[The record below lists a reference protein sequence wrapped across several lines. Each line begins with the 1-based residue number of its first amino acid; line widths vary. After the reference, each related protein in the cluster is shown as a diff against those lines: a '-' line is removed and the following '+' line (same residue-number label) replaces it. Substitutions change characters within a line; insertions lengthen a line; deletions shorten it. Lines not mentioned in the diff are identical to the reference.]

1 MQPARPPRGP
11 GSFSPLRPPS
21 PPPTSAALVAAT
33 AANNSS
39 RASLSPTFDQPSRM
53 APTPPTRPRRD
64 SPVTGDE
71 NPRLSALPSPLTI
84 NKMRQQI
91 PTQQTQTQSQQPGIA
106 GSASTSAPPT
116 AAPPAHSNFSRPTPV
131 TAAVAAAAAA
141 RQNANAN
148 AAATAAAASA
158 ASAGAAGLNVAAGE
172 TLRAVSPLPLTLP
185 TASSSS
191 NNTNTAAEKTATAA
205 PTSPIASF
213 KPSHSR
219 KHSQTAG
226 LFDVSLPS
234 TNGGGSLSQVI
245 NAQQQGQGQQ
255 NARPSSRGGV
265 NTPPLQ
271 ERREM
276 SASQIAAQA
285 AVLHHKQGT
294 AQGHGQGQ
302 GQGSAKLTPQQ
313 QQQLQQAQQ
322 SQMVQQQQQQQQQ
335 IQGHPAQHAQYAHSQ
350 PPSLYQQH
358 SLQHQTGPPQHVPQ
372 HSRQRSQTVPAPGES
387 YEAVA
392 AASNTGSINK
402 NKRSSGG
409 PLVPPTLSLT
419 EASAPRESGFGNQ
432 TYHNGLL
439 GSHTSAAQ
447 TAANVVFA
455 RSGGPPSPKM
465 AQQAQQ
471 AQQAQHAPLPPLP
484 PPPPVPEKKAE
495 KSKVKLFSRPGKIST
510 KGDAKDKPLPSPN
523 KMGISSAL
531 ASLQRANFSTTSLD
545 SSSQSSFYSLGNS
558 SAATIR
564 AADSGMGLGMGMG
577 MGMGLGLVG
586 SSSSATLGG
595 VGGSGGLGLTN
606 TAAGGAPTFYEKDS
620 TASTAG
626 GKDGKDKD
634 GKESKDGKEGKEKK
648 HHFLSRQ
655 KHKLK
660 DKDDFH
666 LPLSSA
672 ASNSRPTDPNAPRSL
687 YNFSLPPNSPGP
699 ASTTFKSMSG
709 LDLRHGA
716 RALRDKKKDK
726 EDKAAAAAAAA
737 AAASAVNIAANGD
750 YTRAASIEL
759 GGMGGM
765 AGMGG
770 GMGGGGA
777 GSVQGDGWP
786 GPGSYGSGGA
796 GLLADSAVDAAKYG
810 SSNLSYDDAWPYL
823 KAKLQV
829 IFEGEDLRIPV
840 ELLNR
845 VVVMHI
851 QYCIQR
857 RSPNIILEDLRD
869 LLTMGFASLDRT
881 LRQTPED
888 RLIPALVELW
898 LFTFTSI
905 LPYMQAVFLP
915 LDLEFAGMGTL
926 LTPEQARDFWGGVT
940 ATTATTAAA
949 TAATTATTAS
959 PAVAPVSAVLDVRR
973 LVLASYRDTVILPR
987 YDTLKP
993 IFSRL
998 SLEFLPQSLAGMAL
1012 ARASPT
1018 MMTSPS
1024 SISMGMGM
1032 GMGMGASQTKPIP
1045 IQQRPGRSNSSLAA
1059 AAAHSYGSFG
1069 STTTSN
1075 DRPGTAMSSLDPSG
1089 TATLNLNLSG
1099 SNDTGGGGMAS
1110 GSRSRAISNV
1120 SFASSNEPRP
1130 SFSSSVSGGALT
1142 TVTSVSNSNS
1152 NGNTNGNGNANGNAN
1167 ANGAG
1172 PPPSSGGASLL
1183 GSVREQNVEDS
1194 KQVTEMVGRMLQCM
1208 SVLAG
1213 VGVAGESSSSAAATN
1228 AAAPDGDD
1236 GNRRVE
1242 ELSRLLKLNWLG
1254 RGRTG
1259 RNRRGM
1265 VGGRV
1270 KRGAGLP
1277 GGGAGG
1283 AGGAGSGGE
1292 SFATRQGLSVA

>member
-1 MQPARPPRGP
+1 MQPTRPTRGP

-21 PPPTSAALVAAT
+21 PSLTSTSPSAALVAAT
-33 AANNSS
+33 AASSSS
-39 RASLSPTFDQPSRM
+39 RLSSLSPTFDQPSRG
-53 APTPPTRPRRD
+53 APTPPIRALRGD
-64 SPVTGDE
+64 SPSSGEDAVPIRE
-71 NPRLSALPSPLTI
+71 ARLSAMPSPLNIT
-84 NKMRQQI
+84 KVRQTSNQHQQQQQQGGLSVAT
-91 PTQQTQTQSQQPGIA
+91 PTTATY
-106 GSASTSAPPT
+106 APVP
-116 AAPPAHSNFSRPTPV
+116 APSPSSHNNFSRPTPV

-141 RQNANAN
+141 RQNAATT
-148 AAATAAAASA
+148 AATAATAAASASGG
-158 ASAGAAGLNVAAGE
+158 ASLNVSAGE
-172 TLRAVSPLPLTLP
+172 TLRAVSPLTLSISQGSGGG
-185 TASSSS
+185 SSAGSIS
-191 NNTNTAAEKTATAA
+191 GGGGGGGG
-205 PTSPIASF
+205 PTSPVSSF
-213 KPSHSR
+213 KPPGHSR
-219 KHSQTAG
+219 KHSQSAG
-226 LFDVSLPS
+226 LFDISLPS

-245 NAQQQGQGQQ
+245 NAQQQQQ
-255 NARPSSRGGV
+255 PQAPPPRSMV

-271 ERREM
+271 MQQGTPAPREM

-285 AVLHHKQGT
+285 AVLHHKQVL
-294 AQGHGQGQ
+294 QGQ
-302 GQGSAKLTPQQ
+302 GGATKLTPQQ

-322 SQMVQQQQQQQQQ
+322 SQMMQQHQGHHQQHQQQ
-335 IQGHPAQHAQYAHSQ
+335 YTQ
-350 PPSLYQQH
+350 PPTLQQQH
-358 SLQHQTGPPQHVPQ
+358 SLQQQQQHPPHHFLQHA
-372 HSRQRSQTVPAPGES
+372 RQRSQTVPAPGEQPF
-387 YEAVA
+387 EALA
-392 AASNTGSINK
+392 ATAT

-409 PLVPPTLSLT
+409 GPLAPPTLSLT

-439 GSHTSAAQ
+439 GSHASAAQ
-447 TAANVVFA
+447 TAASVVFS
-455 RSGGPPSPKM
+455 RSPTSPKLPSPHSPK
-465 AQQAQQ
+465 QQQQ
-471 AQQAQHAPLPPLP
+471 QQQQQQQHQSLQQQQHAPLPPPP

-495 KSKVKLFSRPGKIST
+495 KTKVKLFSRPGKIST
-510 KGDAKDKPLPSPN
+510 KAESKEKPLPSPS
-523 KMGISSAL
+523 KMGITSAL

-545 SSSQSSFYSLGNS
+545 SSTQNSFYSLGNS

-564 AADSGMGLGMGMG
+564 ATDSGL
-577 MGMGLGLVG
+577 GLGLVG
-586 SSSSATLGG
+586 TGSSVTLGGGNG
-595 VGGSGGLGLTN
+595 VGGSGGLSGAGT
-606 TAAGGAPTFYEKDS
+606 GGAPSFIEKES
-620 TASTAG
+620 S
-626 GKDGKDKD
+626 GKDGK
-634 GKESKDGKEGKEKK
+634 EGKEGKEKK

-655 KHKLK
+655 KHKIK

-699 ASTTFKSMSG
+699 TSTTFKSMSG
-709 LDLRHGA
+709 LDLRH
-716 RALRDKKKDK
+716 LRDKKKDK
-726 EDKAAAAAAAA
+726 EDKSAAAAI
-737 AAASAVNIAANGD
+737 SNVANGD
-750 YTRAASIEL
+750 YVRSASIEIS
-759 GGMGGM
+759 GMGGS
-765 AGMGG
+765 GV
-770 GMGGGGA
+770 GGGA
-777 GSVQGDGWP
+777 GSVQGDWP
-786 GPGSYGSGGA
+786 GPGSFGSGGA
-796 GLLADSAVDAAKYG
+796 GFLNDSAVDAAKYG

-881 LRQTPED
+881 LRKTPED

-915 LDLEFAGMGTL
+915 LDLEFAGTGTL

-940 ATTATTAAA
+940 ATSNSASAPLSTSASSTSGT
-949 TAATTATTAS
+949 TTAS
-959 PAVAPVSAVLDVRR
+959 TVVAPVSAVLDVRR
-973 LVLASYRDTVILPR
+973 LVLASYRDIVILPR

-998 SLEFLPQSLAGMAL
+998 SLEFLPQSLAGMA
-1012 ARASPT
+1012 RSSP
-1018 MMTSPS
+1018 MMMS
-1024 SISMGMGM
+1024 
-1032 GMGMGASQTKPIP
+1032 SQTKPIP
-1045 IQQRPGRSNSSLAA
+1045 IQQRPGRSNSSLTTGG
-1059 AAAHSYGSFG
+1059 HSYGSFG
-1069 STTTSN
+1069 SSFQQQQQQYHIFSTSPGAESATGGGSG
-1075 DRPGTAMSSLDPSG
+1075 RPGTATSLDPNPNG
-1089 TATLNLNLSG
+1089 G
-1099 SNDTGGGGMAS
+1099 SGGGSGNDSASAS

-1130 SFSSSVSGGALT
+1130 SFSSSLSGGDRERGGGVVPSTANIP
-1142 TVTSVSNSNS
+1142 TS
-1152 NGNTNGNGNANGNAN
+1152 AM
-1167 ANGAG
+1167 
-1172 PPPSSGGASLL
+1172 GGVSLL

-1213 VGVAGESSSSAAATN
+1213 VGVAGDGHGTINGLATG
-1228 AAAPDGDD
+1228 DGLSGDE

-1270 KRGAGLP
+1270 KRGAGGVVGGGGPGAP
-1277 GGGAGG
+1277 GGG
-1283 AGGAGSGGE
+1283 SGVGD
-1292 SFATRQGLSVA
+1292 SFSRHGLSVT

>member
-21 PPPTSAALVAAT
+21 PTPTSAALVAAT

-64 SPVTGDE
+64 SPVTSDE
-71 NPRLSALPSPLTI
+71 NPRLSALPPPLTI
-84 NKMRQQI
+84 NKVRQQM
-91 PTQQTQTQSQQPGIA
+91 PTQQTQQTQTQPLQPGIA
-106 GSASTSAPPT
+106 GSASTSTPPT

-148 AAATAAAASA
+148 ANAASTAAAASA

-213 KPSHSR
+213 KPSHAR

-294 AQGHGQGQ
+294 AQGQGQVQ

-322 SQMVQQQQQQQQQ
+322 SHMVQQQQQ

-387 YEAVA
+387 YEAAA
-392 AASNTGSINK
+392 AASNTSTINK

-419 EASAPRESGFGNQ
+419 EASAPRESGFGDQ

-447 TAANVVFA
+447 TAANVVFSRA
-455 RSGGPPSPKM
+455 GGPPSPKM
-465 AQQAQQ
+465 AQQAQH
-471 AQQAQHAPLPPLP
+471 AQHAQHAPLPPPP

-564 AADSGMGLGMGMG
+564 AADSGMGPL
-577 MGMGLGLVG
+577 GMGLGLVG

-595 VGGSGGLGLTN
+595 SGGLGLTS

-634 GKESKDGKEGKEKK
+634 KEGKEGKEGKEKK

-759 GGMGGM
+759 GGL
-765 AGMGG
+765 GG
-770 GMGGGGA
+770 GMGGGA
-777 GSVQGDGWP
+777 GSVQGDVWP

-915 LDLEFAGMGTL
+915 LDLEFAGTGTL

-940 ATTATTAAA
+940 ATSATTAAA
-949 TAATTATTAS
+949 TAATAATSATTATTAS

-998 SLEFLPQSLAGMAL
+998 SLEFLPQSLAGMAM

-1024 SISMGMGM
+1024 SMSMGMGM
-1032 GMGMGASQTKPIP
+1032 SQTKPIP

-1089 TATLNLNLSG
+1089 TATLNLNG

-1142 TVTSVSNSNS
+1142 TVTSVSNSN
-1152 NGNTNGNGNANGNAN
+1152 GNTNGNGNANANAN
-1167 ANGAG
+1167 ANGGG

-1270 KRGAGLP
+1270 KRGAGLT